1 MTYGPH
7 SALVE
12 EIVAF
17 AESGPLLR
25 RAAPIVGDVH
35 VVTDFDE
42 AREYAYR
49 RYLTEADDALN
60 WTDLREREAGE
71 IHAVSGEL
79 GPALNGLWERML
91 AAVSPRLPEAYA
103 DLLDDVLA
111 DLVNAAST
119 RAVFGAGDR
128 LFDRVWDAYKQG
140 GWPCGWE
147 GEYPA
152 GRLVVHQPSL

>member
-1 MTYGPH
+1 MSYGPH

-12 EIVAF
+12 EILSF
-17 AESGPLLR
+17 AASGPLLR
-25 RAAPIVGDVH
+25 PPAPIAGDVH
-35 VVTDFDE
+35 VVHAFDE

-49 RYLTEADDALN
+49 RYLTDADDALN

-71 IHAVSGEL
+71 IHAESGSL
-79 GPALNGLWERML
+79 GSALNGLHERL
-91 AAVSPRLPEAYA
+91 FAALSTRLPEAYA
-103 DLLDDVLA
+103 DLLDDVIGDLA
-111 DLVNAAST
+111 NAAAG

-147 GEYPA
+147 GDYPA